1 MNRGLESLESLKNMP
16 CYDEDGEE
24 SEQTIYEVFKEDF
37 DTIEKE
43 LKALKIIVKKANI
56 RVLEEFDIYYFK
68 TTNNLYQISKEKYD
82 LLKEVLK

>member
-1 MNRGLESLESLKNMP
+1 MP

>member
-1 MNRGLESLESLKNMP
+1 MP

-43 LKALKIIVKKANI
+43 LKALKTIVKKANI